1 MVLERSK
8 LEGLDPVFARLREG
22 SMASTTT
29 PSSSVGSKAAAQ
41 GLFTRQSSGLV
52 RELGIPAATGI
63 ALASV
68 AVVNTF
74 INFNAGLVS
83 FNQAD
88 MILPLLLGAGIWL
101 VAMFAYKYLLEAIPR
116 AGGEYVYLSRIISPA
131 LGAMAGI
138 GICIAFTYILAANA
152 NFTATYT
159 PFMLTS
165 LGAAFNSSAI
175 SDAAGNVTS
184 QGAVATISVAMLLV
198 VGAVSL
204 VSIRRLAQVILA
216 LVGIQLL
223 AFLVLGWILIT
234 HSHQDFVNAL
244 ASFSNHP
251 NAYNDILAAA
261 QKDQIPLGISIGASL
276 TAVPFMVLNYN
287 GVLYA
292 YYVGGELKR
301 PGRTYLYASVISIA
315 LLVVVWLGVWLLM
328 RSTVGL
334 DFMQSQAKLGA
345 SDPAAYGAITSLQS
359 SAGGLGYGLILS
371 GDPISKILI
380 GIAVPAAE
388 LAVDLAFVAVVTRV
402 MFALAFDRLLPIG
415 LAKISERNAI
425 PTNAIIVA
433 VVIGIAFAILAAFV
447 NLANIVAN
455 LALFVALIIVA
466 GGVAATALP
475 YRRPDLI
482 MRPGQTELPRM
493 AGVPVAALW
502 GGATTLLAAIV
513 VLLII
518 THPEVFGS
526 FTFTSVGAL
535 VVVLLAGPV
544 IYLIARQMRLSRSSI
559 DLRLA
564 MRELP
569 PE

>member
-1 MVLERSK
+1 
-8 LEGLDPVFARLREG
+8 
-22 SMASTTT
+22 MAS
-29 PSSSVGSKAAAQ
+29 SSASVGGKAVAGQ

-88 MILPLLLGAGIWL
+88 MTLPLLLGAGIWL
-101 VAMFAYKYLLEAIPR
+101 VAMFAYRYLLEAIPR

-152 NFTATYT
+152 NFTAAYT
-159 PFMLTS
+159 PFMLTA

-175 SDAAGNVTS
+175 SDAANNVTS
-184 QGAVATISVAMLLV
+184 QGAVAAISVVMLLV

-223 AFLVLGWILIT
+223 AFLVLGWLLIT

-251 NAYNDILAAA
+251 SAYNDILAAA
-261 QKDQIPLGISIGASL
+261 QKAQIPLGISIGASL

-328 RSTVGL
+328 RNTVGL

-345 SDPAAYGAITSLQS
+345 TDPAAYGAITSLQS
-359 SAGGLGYGLILS
+359 SAGGLGYGLVLS

-380 GIAVPAAE
+380 GIAVPSAE

-402 MFALAFDRLLPIG
+402 MFALAFDRLLPIS

-433 VVIGIAFAILAAFV
+433 VVIGILFAILAAFV
-447 NLANIVAN
+447 NLSNIVAN

-482 MRPGQTELPRM
+482 MRPGQTELPRVG
-493 AGVPVAALW
+493 GVPVPAIW
-502 GGATTLLAAIV
+502 GAATTLLAAIV
-513 VLLII
+513 VVLII

-535 VVVLLAGPV
+535 VIVLIAGPV

-569 PE
+569 PA

>member
-1 MVLERSK
+1 M
-8 LEGLDPVFARLREG
+8 G
-22 SMASTTT
+22 SSGASMGDRPAT
-29 PSSSVGSKAAAQ
+29 GS

-52 RELGIPAATGI
+52 RELGVPAATGI

-74 INFNAGLVS
+74 INFNAGLTA
-83 FNQAD
+83 FNQVD
-88 MILPLLLGAGIWL
+88 MTLPLLLGAGVWL

-131 LGAMAGI
+131 LGAMFGI
-138 GICIAFTYILAANA
+138 SICIAFTYILAANA
-152 NFTATYT
+152 NFTAAYT
-159 PFMLTS
+159 PFMLTA
-165 LGAAFNSSAI
+165 LGAAFNSSAL
-175 SDAAGNVTS
+175 SDAAGNVSSQTS
-184 QGAVATISVAMLLV
+184 VAIISVIMLLV
-198 VGAVSL
+198 VGAVSF
-204 VSIRRLAQVILA
+204 VSLRRLAQVILT

-223 AFLVLGWILIT
+223 AFIVLGWILAT

-244 ASFSNHP
+244 ASFSSHP
-251 NAYNDILAAA
+251 NAYNDILSAAA
-261 QKDQIPLGISIGASL
+261 KDRIPLGISIGASL

-301 PGRTYLYASVISIA
+301 PGRTYLLASVISIA
-315 LLVVVWLGVWLLM
+315 ILVVVWTGVWLLM
-328 RSTVGL
+328 LNTVGL

-345 SDPAAYGAITSLQS
+345 TDPAAYGGITTLQS
-359 SAGGLGYGLILS
+359 SAGGLGYGLVLS

-380 GIAVPAAE
+380 GIAVPCAE

-402 MFALAFDRLLPIG
+402 MFALAFDRLLPIS

-425 PTNAIIVA
+425 PTNAIVVA
-433 VVIGIAFAILAAFV
+433 VVVGIVFAILAAFL

-455 LALFVALIIVA
+455 LALFVALIILA

-482 MRPGQTELPRM
+482 LRPGATELRRM
-493 AGVPVAALW
+493 GGVPVASLW
-502 GGATTLLAAIV
+502 GAATTIIALIV
-513 VLLII
+513 VALII

-526 FTFTSVGAL
+526 FTVSSVVTL
-535 VVVLLAGPV
+535 VLVLAAGPV

>member
-1 MVLERSK
+1 
-8 LEGLDPVFARLREG
+8 
-22 SMASTTT
+22 MASTGA
-29 PSSSVGSKAAAQ
+29 SMGGKAVAGQ

-74 INFNAGLVS
+74 INFNAGLVL

-88 MILPLLLGAGIWL
+88 MTLPLLVGAGIWL

-116 AGGEYVYLSRIISPA
+116 AGGEYVYLSRIVSPA

-138 GICIAFTYILAANA
+138 SICIAFTYILAANA
-152 NFTATYT
+152 NFTASYT
-159 PFMLTS
+159 PFMLTA

-175 SDAAGNVTS
+175 SDAANNVTS
-184 QGAVATISVAMLLV
+184 QTAVAIISVVMLLV
-198 VGAVSL
+198 VAAVSFVPL
-204 VSIRRLAQVILA
+204 RRLAQVILV

-223 AFLVLGWILIT
+223 AFLVLGWILVT

-261 QKDQIPLGISIGASL
+261 AKDQIPPGVSIGASL
-276 TAVPFMVLNYN
+276 LAVPFMVLNYN

-315 LLVVVWLGVWLLM
+315 LLVVVWTGVWLLM
-328 RSTVGL
+328 LNTVGL

-345 SDPAAYGAITSLQS
+345 NDATAYGAITSLQS
-359 SAGGLGYGLILS
+359 SAGGLGYGLVLS

-380 GIAVPAAE
+380 GIAVPSAE
-388 LAVDLAFVAVVTRV
+388 LAVDLAFVAVVARV
-402 MFALAFDRLLPIG
+402 MFALAFDRMLPIG
-415 LAKISERNAI
+415 LAKISERNAV
-425 PTNAIIVA
+425 PVNAIIVA
-433 VVIGIAFAILAAFV
+433 VVAGIGFAILAAFV
-447 NLANIVAN
+447 NLSNIVAN

-482 MRPGQTELPRM
+482 MKPGQTELPRV
-493 AGVPVAALW
+493 AGVPVPALW
-502 GGATTLLAAIV
+502 GAATTVLASIV
-513 VLLII
+513 VVLIV

-526 FTFTSVGAL
+526 FSLSSVGAL
-535 VVVLLAGPV
+535 VIVLLAGPV
-544 IYLIARQMRLSRSSI
+544 IYLIARQVRLSRSSI

>member
-1 MVLERSK
+1 M
-8 LEGLDPVFARLREG
+8 GG
-22 SMASTTT
+22 
-29 PSSSVGSKAAAQ
+29 KAVAGQ

-74 INFNAGLVS
+74 INFNAGLTL

-88 MILPLLLGAGIWL
+88 MTLPLLVGAGIWL

-138 GICIAFTYILAANA
+138 SICIAFTYILAANA
-152 NFTATYT
+152 NFTAAYT
-159 PFMLTS
+159 PFMLTA

-184 QGAVATISVAMLLV
+184 QTAVAIISVVMLLV
-198 VGAVSL
+198 VAAVSFVPL
-204 VSIRRLAQVILA
+204 RRLAQVILA

-223 AFLVLGWILIT
+223 AFLVLGWILVT

-261 QKDQIPLGISIGASL
+261 SKDQIPLGVSIGASL
-276 TAVPFMVLNYN
+276 LAVPFMVLNYN

-315 LLVVVWLGVWLLM
+315 LLVVVWTGVWLLM
-328 RSTVGL
+328 LNTVGL

-345 SDPAAYGAITSLQS
+345 TDPTAYGAITSLQS
-359 SAGGLGYGLILS
+359 SAGGLGYGLVLS

-380 GIAVPAAE
+380 GIAVPSAE
-388 LAVDLAFVAVVTRV
+388 LAVDLAFVAVVARV
-402 MFALAFDRLLPIG
+402 MFALAFDRMLPIG
-415 LAKISERNAI
+415 LAKISERNAV
-425 PTNAIIVA
+425 PVNAIIVA
-433 VVIGIAFAILAAFV
+433 VVAGIGFAILAAFV
-447 NLANIVAN
+447 NLSNIVAN

-482 MRPGQTELPRM
+482 MKPGQTELPKM
-493 AGVPVAALW
+493 AGIPVPSLW
-502 GGATTLLAAIV
+502 GAATTILALIV
-513 VLLII
+513 VILII
-518 THPEVFGS
+518 THPEVFG
-526 FTFTSVGAL
+526 TFSVSSVGAL
-535 VVVLLAGPV
+535 VIVLLAGPV